1 MTVSG
6 TTLKGFDFTEQRRLR
21 KPDIQLEGL
30 LKTRNGQLI
39 KKFNL
44 MAKTVKT
51 SGTGRFNNSTIILK
65 VV

>member
-1 MTVSG
+1 
-6 TTLKGFDFTEQRRLR
+6 LR
-21 KPDIQLEGL
+21 KPDIQLESL
-30 LKTRNGQLI
+30 LKTRNNQLI

-65 VV
+65 VL